1 MKNKIRQI
9 VANQLDIDLE
19 EVKMDS
25 SLIDLGADSLDIV
38 EIVMEIESEL
48 GLEEISDEQAEKF
61 KTVQDIVD
69 CVEGL

>member
-38 EIVMEIESEL
+38 EIVMDIESEL

>member
-38 EIVMEIESEL
+38 EIVIDIESEL